1 MARADDLLPG
11 AVRDALSRVSVRPGG
26 RSALA
31 WGEELVAEGPNR
43 LRMLLQLAVYE
54 RLHAGL
60 ALGPETWMSGARR
73 DGAVESRL
81 LAAMPHRD
89 TVVRARPAGWRAGE
103 LLADIGGVRVRVPA
117 ERVRGEADE
126 GRVNVALPAA
136 RPALSPGYFLADGSR
151 GGPGGTPW
159 LRVYVHVDA
168 PEAVPAVWSAVLR
181 RLEDREV
188 PYRAKVSS
196 STAFLPRHDGLVV
209 YLGSADWSAAVD
221 VASSSAGL
229 QGHGTGVSAFAA
241 QLAPGAAVAWEPPAA
256 EGAGRRLSFGEH
268 RAMAVATGLVDHALG
283 GGGGPKADAVVAALR
298 EAGIDPRAPY
308 RNLDSPPLDF
318 LAPDAPPVC

>member
-1 MARADDLLPG
+1 MTHADDPLPG
-11 AVRDALSRVSVRPGG
+11 AVRDALSRVSVRRGG

-31 WGEELVAEGPNR
+31 WGEELVAEGPQH
-43 LRMLLQLAVYE
+43 LRMRLQLAVYE

-73 DGAVESRL
+73 DPAVESRL

-89 TVVRARPAGWRAGE
+89 TVVRARPAEWRAGE

-126 GRVNVALPAA
+126 GRVSVALPAA

-151 GGPGGTPW
+151 GGPGGAPL
-159 LRVYVHVDA
+159 LRVYVHLDTA
-168 PEAVPAVWSAVLR
+168 EAVPAVWSAVLR
-181 RLEDREV
+181 RLEDRGV

-196 STAFLPRHDGLVV
+196 SSAFLPRRDGLVV
-209 YLGSADWSAAVD
+209 YLGSGDWSAAVD
-221 VASSSAGL
+221 VASSCSGL
-229 QGHGTGVSAFAA
+229 QGRGAGVSAFAA
-241 QLAPGAAVAWEPPAA
+241 RLAPGTAVAWEPPAA

-283 GGGGPKADAVVAALR
+283 GGDGPKADAVAAALR
-298 EAGIDPRAPY
+298 HAGVDPRAPY

-318 LAPDAPPVC
+318 LPVGTPPVR

>member
-1 MARADDLLPG
+1 MTHADNPLPG
-11 AVRDALSRVSVRPGG
+11 GIKDALCRVTVRRGG

-31 WGEELVAEGPNR
+31 WGEELVAEGPIH
-43 LRMLLQLAVYE
+43 LRTLLQLAVYE

-73 DGAVESRL
+73 DAAVESRL

-89 TVVRARPAGWRAGE
+89 TVVRARPAEWRAGE

-126 GRVNVALPAA
+126 GRVSVALPAA

-151 GGPGGTPW
+151 GGPRGTPL
-159 LRVYVHVDA
+159 LRVYVHLDA
-168 PEAVPAVWSAVLR
+168 AEAVPAVWSAVLR
-181 RLEDREV
+181 CLEDREV

-196 STAFLPRHDGLVV
+196 SSAFLPRRDGLVV
-209 YLGSADWSAAVD
+209 YLGPADWSAAVD

-229 QGHGTGVSAFAA
+229 PGQGADVSAFAA

-268 RAMAVATGLVDHALG
+268 RAMAVATGLMEHALG
-283 GGGGPKADAVVAALR
+283 GGEAPKADAVAAALR
-298 EAGIDPRAPY
+298 GAGIDPRAPY

-318 LAPDAPPVC
+318 LAVDTPPAH